1 MQKLVVRKKKNK
13 QYSWGFIY
21 QKFNIMRR
29 VQNLNKLTY
38 TNAILDSEPH
48 YLLVMSN

>member
-1 MQKLVVRKKKNK
+1 MQKLVVRKKKINK

-21 QKFNIMRR
+21 QNFNIMRR

-38 TNAILDSEPH
+38 TNAILDCEPTA
-48 YLLVMSN
+48 Y